1 VRKLA
6 TVAPRGYSPA
16 LHCLCRLPAGSTL
29 SMTDSVGNH
38 TVCQLDE
45 IGGANG
51 LPVVTIAGD
60 GMLLVTN
67 VHGELSLLA

>member
-1 VRKLA
+1 
-6 TVAPRGYSPA
+6 
-16 LHCLCRLPAGSTL
+16 
-29 SMTDSVGNH
+29 MTDSVGNH
-38 TVCQLDE
+38 TACQLDE